1 MWFTTVGL
9 WIHWIIEECDFD
21 SLWTW
26 NILEFVL
33 CKLQGDNFNHATALL
48 IFHARQ
54 AAKFWPKIVS
64 LSVGFAKAPGHPQ
77 GSPQF
82 WRVKAF
88 WPWVPGESRSG
99 YPNWPTDPSGS
110 RTSPPKKNSDFG
122 GWISTQT
129 KNTHFYQRDA
139 PPVWKQARRRIFTMG
154 TITTSEGRKRKEL
167 PERYWTFRCQTELRT
182 SRWVRC
188 DF

>member
-110 RTSPPKKNSDFG
+110 RTSPPKKKQWFWGVNLDPNKKHTFLPTRCTSGVETSPAENLHHGNHYDERGKEAQRASRKVLDF
-122 GWISTQT
+122 
-129 KNTHFYQRDA
+129 
-139 PPVWKQARRRIFTMG
+139 
-154 TITTSEGRKRKEL
+154 
-167 PERYWTFRCQTELRT
+167 
-182 SRWVRC
+182 
-188 DF
+188 